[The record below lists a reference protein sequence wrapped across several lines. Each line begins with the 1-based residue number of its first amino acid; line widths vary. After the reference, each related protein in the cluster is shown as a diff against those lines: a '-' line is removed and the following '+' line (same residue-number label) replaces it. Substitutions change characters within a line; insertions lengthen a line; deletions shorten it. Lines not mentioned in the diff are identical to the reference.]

1 MNQFLLYF
9 QLVLSLLLI
18 VLVLIQSRGTGFARG
33 FSASQ
38 VSFAR
43 RGLEKLIFRLTF
55 VVVALFI
62 LSSALSFIF

>member
-1 MNQFLLYF
+1 MHQFLLYF
-9 QLVLSLLLI
+9 QLVLSILLI
-18 VLVLIQSRGTGFARG
+18 VLIMIQSRGTGFARG

-62 LSSALSFIF
+62 IGSFLLLVF

>member
-9 QLVLSLLLI
+9 QLVLSILLI
-18 VLVLIQSRGTGFARG
+18 ILIMIQSRGTGFARG

-55 VVVALFI
+55 AVAALFV
-62 LSSALSFIF
+62 LSSFLLLIF

>member
-1 MNQFLLYF
+1 MNQFLLYL
-9 QLVLSLLLI
+9 QLIISILLI
-18 VLVLIQSRGTGFARG
+18 ILIMIQSRGTGFARG

-55 VVVALFI
+55 VVTALFI
-62 LSSALSFIF
+62 LISALLLFF

>member
-1 MNQFLLYF
+1 MNQFLLYL
-9 QLVLSLLLI
+9 QLIISILLI
-18 VLVLIQSRGTGFARG
+18 ILIMIQSRGTGFARG

-55 VVVALFI
+55 VVTALFVVI
-62 LSSALSFIF
+62 SALLLFF

>member
-1 MNQFLLYF
+1 MNNIFLYF
-9 QLVLSLLLI
+9 QLVISVLVI
-18 VLVLIQSRGTGFARG
+18 VLILIQSRGTGFARG

-43 RGLEKLIFRLTF
+43 RGLEKLIFKLTF

-62 LSSALSFIF
+62 LGSALAFLV

>member
-1 MNQFLLYF
+1 MNQFLLYL
-9 QLVLSLLLI
+9 QLVISILLI
-18 VLVLIQSRGTGFARG
+18 ILIMIQSRGTGFARG

-55 VVVALFI
+55 VVTALFI
-62 LSSALSFIF
+62 LISALLLFF